1 MAGFG
6 AFGAGARASSATMLG
21 AFQNPGVTFAPS
33 REAVAAL
40 DDTTRGGGTAPAPP
54 DGSSGPWPYVIG
66 GAMMI
71 VGVGFF
77 AATLAINGRAPSRS
91 ASR

>member
-6 AFGAGARASSATMLG
+6 AFGEGARASATMLG

-33 REAVAAL
+33 REAVATL
-40 DDTTRGGGTAPAPP
+40 DDTRGGTAPAPP

-66 GAMMI
+66 GAMMV

-77 AATLAINGRAPSRS
+77 AATLAINGRATTRS